1 MLGRVLPTLKHTPSL
16 LSTAMISVMPDR
28 VSTSEGCAGVTP
40 RVLPNLSKSPF
51 TEIPQ
56 AWLSTFDAIE
66 DRKLGLID
74 LHPDVFRVPPRLDI
88 LHRNITWQSVY
99 RNVQLTKQ
107 LTRAEMPGGGRKPWP
122 QKKTGRAH
130 VGSIRCPQFI
140 NGGFA
145 NGVRGPRTW
154 FYILPDPVRLKGLCV
169 ALTLKHAQDS
179 LHIVDRLDQL
189 PTDSDA
195 QFLQDL
201 ADSRNWGYSVLFVN
215 ETDEI
220 KGGLAAAI
228 EQLPSFTAMPVYG
241 LNCFSLMKYDT
252 VVLSKNALDLLEQR
266 LLKQL
271 HRAGPMNKKYR
282 YIDYKERILNEGE
295 KEDDPLQPPIV

>member
-1 MLGRVLPTLKHTPSL
+1 
-16 LSTAMISVMPDR
+16 MISVIPDR
-28 VSTSEGCAGVTP
+28 VSTPEDCPGVTT

-51 TEIPQ
+51 TEVPQ

-74 LHPDVFRVPPRLDI
+74 LHPDV
-88 LHRNITWQSVY
+88 NITWQSVY

-140 NGGFA
+140 NGG
-145 NGVRGPRTW
+145 
-154 FYILPDPVRLKGLCV
+154 LCV

-179 LHIVDRLDQL
+179 LFIVDRLDQL

-220 KGGLAAAI
+220 KGGLGAAI